1 MKSNNYY
8 KSYNIS
14 STLNSNTYNKL
25 NNYHNSS
32 NIVTNKK
39 YSKKIPHTHP
49 HYYNQKRNSYKKQY
63 SNYNCSSKDNIK
75 NYYNNQKKQDYDYS
89 MYSNNNIYYEE
100 EFQRKNVKYHIQ
112 KRKKESIDIEDES
125 TFCLSHNSFNSHEY
139 NENVNL
145 ENSIKENKNVNNE
158 SIIYDYNKNNSE
170 NNDNSFHEKNNFL
183 NDKLNDSINKK
194 ESNNNILNK
203 NFNLNQECSN
213 KINLNENNNNRI
225 SNNKFNKFN
234 IHNNNLIQK
243 QNAIFE
249 NTEILKVNI
258 KISKDTIAVFKLR
271 RYDDLFNTVK
281 LFCEINCIK
290 EELMKPIIIKS
301 LEALNNIYKINNI
314 KLSQKEI
321 NQLNLINKIQNQI

>member
-1 MKSNNYY
+1 M
-8 KSYNIS
+8 
-14 STLNSNTYNKL
+14 
-25 NNYHNSS
+25 
-32 NIVTNKK
+32 
-39 YSKKIPHTHP
+39 YSKNK
-49 HYYNQKRNSYKKQY
+49 
-63 SNYNCSSKDNIK
+63 
-75 NYYNNQKKQDYDYS
+75 
-89 MYSNNNIYYEE
+89 IYYEE
-100 EFQRKNVKYHIQ
+100 EFQRKNVKNHIQ

-125 TFCLSHNSFNSHEY
+125 TFCLSRNSFNSHEY
-139 NENVNL
+139 NDNFNL

-158 SIIYDYNKNNSE
+158 SIIYGYNKNNSE
-170 NNDNSFHEKNNFL
+170 NNDNSFHEKNNIL
-183 NDKLNDSINKK
+183 NDKLNDSINNK
-194 ESNNNILNK
+194 ELNNNILNK
-203 NFNLNQECSN
+203 NFNLECSN
-213 KINLNENNNNRI
+213 KINLNENNNNKI

-249 NTEILKVNI
+249 NTEILRVNI

-301 LEALNNIYKINNI
+301 LEALNNIYRINNI

-321 NQLNLINKIQNQI
+321 NQLNLIYKIQNQI